1 MFCFASFVRY
11 RCSHVAALPVPRLP
25 GRSRAR
31 SRCPGFGCVRTVYN
45 DAVAARRAAFAA
57 GLPCPSSATLQKLLI
72 TEAKRTPER
81 AWLAEVSPVPL
92 QQAVRDCDQAY
103 SRFFKWIKSG
113 RTGQKCGRPNFKKR
127 SHRQSARFNRNAFRL
142 RDTGALYLAGI
153 GELQV
158 VWSREL
164 PTAPSS
170 VTLIK
175 TPTGKIFVSFV
186 VETPEQLLP
195 PLSKDDDTGID
206 VGLSCFAV
214 MRDGKRIE
222 SPKFL
227 ARQEKRIAKA
237 QRALSRKQKGSKNW
251 HKQRVRVSRLYERA
265 ADQRRDFLQK
275 QSTAIV
281 RENQAVYVED
291 LDVQAIQQRFGRL
304 ATDQA
309 LGAFLKMV
317 EVKCAR
323 YGRDFI
329 KVDRYFPSTQM
340 CSACGALTGPKGK
353 AGLNKRKWICSAPGC
368 DASHDRDENAEANLR
383 SFGREVLAAGRKGKA
398 DAVPGGELKRLWSAE
413 KSWETGHG
421 AESRSP
427 GGERTE
433 AVTTAAAR

>member
-1 MFCFASFVRY
+1 MLLRY
-11 RCSHVAALPVPRLP
+11 QFRAYP
-25 GRSRAR
+25 GGPERAR
-31 SRCPGFGCVRTVYN
+31 AARTFGCVRTVYN

-57 GLPCPSSATLQKLLI
+57 GLPCPSSAKLQKLLI

-92 QQAVRDCDQAY
+92 QQAVRDCDQVY
-103 SRFFKWIKSG
+103 SRFFKWIKGG
-113 RTGQKCGRPNFKKR
+113 RVGQKSGRPNFKKR

-153 GELQV
+153 GDLRI

-164 PTAPSS
+164 PAAPSS

-175 TPTGKIFVSFV
+175 TPTGKFFVSFV
-186 VETPEQLLP
+186 VETAEGTFP
-195 PLSKDDDTGID
+195 PLSEDDDTGID
-206 VGLSCFAV
+206 AGLSCFAV

-227 ARQEKRIAKA
+227 GRQEKRIAKA

-251 HKQRVRVSRLYERA
+251 HKQRVRVSRLYERT

-291 LDVQAIQQRFGRL
+291 LDVRAIQQRFGRL
-304 ATDQA
+304 AIDQA
-309 LGAFLKMV
+309 LGSFLKMV
-317 EVKCAR
+317 EEKCAR
-323 YGRDFI
+323 YGRDFV

-353 AGLNKRKWICSAPGC
+353 AGLSKRKWICSAPRCG
-368 DASHDRDENAEANLR
+368 ARHDRDENAEVNLR
-383 SFGREVLAAGRKGKA
+383 AYGREVLAAGRKGRA
-398 DAVPGGELKRLWSAE
+398 DAVPGGELKRLRSTE

-421 AESRSP
+421 AEPRSP

-433 AVTTAAAR
+433 PVTTAAAR